1 GVHSAGPGRAVA
13 AGEEESHDLLPFGLG
28 DEQVPTLQ
36 RVRQRPRV
44 DDLREVPA
52 DQLVRAEPDHLLDR
66 LGDEREVALD
76 VGREDDIRRVLDEE
90 PVALLALAQ
99 LPLEALPLG
108 DVAGGALDPGE
119 HAVAPDAYRAD
130 LERADAAV
138 ALLEVHPRRQ

>member
-1 GVHSAGPGRAVA
+1 
-13 AGEEESHDLLPFGLG
+13 
-28 DEQVPTLQ
+28 
-36 RVRQRPRV
+36 
-44 DDLREVPA
+44 
-52 DQLVRAEPDHLLDR
+52 

-138 ALLEVHPRRQ
+138 ALLEVHPRRQLELRVGGQQRELGTRDLVGTVPDEVAELRPD